1 MRSSEQRRKAWADA
15 AEAIV
20 AGARAASLAASEVAS
35 TEALAAD
42 VACSELALEIALEI
56 AEMRRQ
62 LAIASLASAEAL

>member
-1 MRSSEQRRKAWADA
+1 M
-15 AEAIV
+15 

-42 VACSELALEIALEI
+42 VACSELALEIA
-56 AEMRRQ
+56 EMRRQ